1 MWQYWTEQEK
11 LALIIAVAIF
21 AVFIIAAA
29 LNTPSKGQIVLNE
42 KAEYLLGAT
51 LGPLAIKP
59 TVGLYILQEND
70 SIVYTRVTD

>member
-1 MWQYWTEQEK
+1 MRQYWTEQEE

-29 LNTPSKGQIVLNE
+29 LNTLSKGQIILNE

-51 LGPLAIKP
+51 LGSSAIKP
-59 TVGLYILQEND
+59 TVGLYILFKKTTA
-70 SIVYTRVTD
+70 SCIIA